1 MPDGIYVF
9 GSNNQGQAGLD
20 STGILT
26 AITYFSNLNV
36 YQRKIADGNTT
47 GFIKTDNTL
56 WLAGDNDVGQCAQ
69 NNFINYSSPVQEIT
83 GGQWEQISSGNKF
96 MVATKQD
103 GSLWSWGQN
112 TSGQLGDNTTIS
124 RTSPVREAT
133 SEVWDYV
140 SAGYEFVL
148 ATRLGRLYAWGNNS
162 SGQLGI
168 SNVANVSVPTQIGTA
183 TDWQLPAAGYLTAG
197 CIKTDGTL
205 WTWGSATSG
214 VLGNNVTVS
223 RSSPVQVGSDN
234 TWTTIYASYN
244 NFYAQKGDSTVWGW
258 GVNTSGQLAQNNVIN
273 RSSPVLLG
281 TYNYY
286 YPIINNI
293 YTIDVNNK
301 LWGAGSYLSGKLLT
315 RNGLPGN
322 GNASSLI
329 QLGNVGYEWLNFAV
343 QGAANN
349 NTIRL
354 IGNAVPTPTPSGTG
368 PTPTATLSPTPT
380 PTATFPP
387 TPAPT
392 NTLTPTVTSSP
403 APTGTATPT
412 PAPPTPSSTAP
423 TPTPS
428 IAPLADQ
435 FYVWGDNTTGEYS
448 NNTQGGITQRST
460 PIFIAVS
467 DWATIPSGGDS
478 ISGVKNN
485 GTLYMWGLNSSGEL
499 GQNNIINRSTPTQVG
514 VSSDWSWV
522 MNDRFTIGVKT
533 NGTLWAWGNNSSGQ
547 LGLNDIV
554 SRSSPVQIG
563 ADNTWSRVY
572 VSRFYSGA
580 AFDSAFAIKT
590 NGSLWA
596 WGNNSAGQL
605 GFIDAV
611 NRSSPVQVGADLNWS
626 SVAVSGQRFALA
638 IKTNGT
644 LWSCG
649 INTNGSLGI
658 NNTINR
664 SSWTQVGTNSNWT
677 QVSADYW
684 PVGAIKSDGTLWTWG
699 QNTNGSLGSNIG
711 SAFNRSSPAQ
721 VGSETTWAQIECG
734 YASMLG
740 RKVDGT
746 MWGWGTGSAGQLG
759 INTTQNQ
766 SSPVLV
772 SGGLNWFTCSA
783 NNRTSFG
790 IVRINAATST
800 PTATIAST
808 PTPTPSPSES
818 PIPTTTLSPTVTE
831 SPTPSPSPSESPSP
845 TPSPS
850 ESPSPTPSPSPSE
863 SPTPTPSPSPTTLI
877 DLYAW
882 GSNANGQLGLNDTIT
897 RFTPTFQ
904 SQSSEYVGVNPPYSV
919 AGSNAGIVKSDGTA
933 WVWGNNTQGSL
944 GLNNVINYSSP
955 VQLGTENNWS
965 QILIGNTNSLAIK
978 KDGTLWGWGSNGS
991 SALGNI
997 ISIFDTISSPIQLVT
1012 ETGWTNI
1019 GQAPSNIGTTL
1030 VKNDGTLWLSGS
1042 FGSALQV
1049 SYSSF
1054 TQYGTDTNWK
1064 IVTNWGGANFLAFK
1078 TDGTMWS
1085 TGTNSV
1091 GQLGLGDTIN
1101 RSSWTQIGTANNWV
1115 EGTMQSSV
1123 CALNT
1128 LNELWV
1134 WGFNSSGQL
1143 GQNDI
1148 ISRSSPV
1155 QIAGSWRIA
1164 RSRGSVIIGVKTDGT
1179 LWGCGLAGTGML
1191 GISLAL
1197 NKSSMVQTVIADN
1210 YWIDLDCVQS
1220 GVFAF
1225 RQANVPTPTVTLS
1238 PTPSPS
1244 ESPTPTPTE
1253 SPTPSPSPSES
1264 PTPSPT
1270 ESPTPSPSESPSPT
1284 PTESPTPSP
1293 SPSESPTLTPTF
1305 TPSPTPSPSPS
1316 PTPSPTAT
1324 CTPVP
1329 LPVTSGMVG
1338 WFDAS
1343 DTSKINGGTPTN
1355 GVQVSSWGNS
1365 TTNATWT
1372 GMQQA
1377 TSVKQPTWFSDGTV
1391 AGSYVLF
1398 DNTAGANADGMTT
1411 NGAYSLSGA
1420 CTIVVMEDAPAS
1432 ISPSH
1437 RTVQSSSINA
1447 LISLN
1452 QYGGPTP
1459 IGCFYGAS
1467 IVSGYQSGTGKH
1479 NGIMTKSAANAIKY
1493 YVDGTDRTSGTPTST
1508 SNWAQVC
1515 FGGAGANANE
1525 PANTKVLEVIVY
1537 DRELSAAEVTQV
1549 SDYLQCKWTN
1559 PGPTPQPTIGPATA
1573 SPTPSPSVAPAT
1585 ASPTPSPSAS
1595 ETPSPTPSASEAPAT
1610 PTPSP
1615 TIGTVSAWW
1624 GWGSNTGGSLS
1635 IGNTNQVTG
1644 LYNPQPSDFTQIAI
1658 GTAFFGLKADNTLW
1672 VCGSNT
1678 SAQLGLGDVI
1688 PRSSMVQATGSWT
1701 RAISNVNMSSG
1712 IKADGTLWT
1721 WGAAGQGSA
1730 AINLTNLNTSTPVQE
1745 ILGKTDWVTHFIGS
1759 ASQLA
1764 IDSAGKLWTVGSDSS
1779 GNQGLNTL
1787 NVAKSTFTQIG
1798 AGTDW
1803 SSTFVSNAFSAALK
1817 TNGSVYVWGLNTL
1830 GQIGDG
1836 TNISKSSPVQVVSDK
1851 TISKIVGSSGGIILL
1866 DTSGNLWGTGQQQLG
1881 LNDITPRS
1889 SYTQIASGVLD
1900 ACANGSNIL
1909 FIKTDNTL
1917 WGVGS
1922 GGSPLLNASLV
1933 NVSSPI
1939 MLDNTF
1945 SWQYFNSIRGTFQP
1959 QTFAYANGL
1968 PQPTPTATASP
1979 TPTPTPSATPEVL
1992 NWWGWGVGTNGQ
2004 MGNGLAVNINA
2015 LNNFYPSSVYA
2026 DVAIG
2031 NNGLFR
2037 KQDSTLWQAG
2047 LNSYGRLGIN
2057 STVNQSSQVQI
2068 TGANFASFGISNVQT
2083 RIFPNGTLWSAGQ
2096 GANGGLANNTII
2108 NASSP
2113 VQESLGKTDWVES
2126 FGFSNCQVALDS
2138 SGRLWSCGF
2147 NGQGQLGKSDLI
2159 NRSQFVQIGA
2169 DTNWVDVTVGTVNF
2183 IAKKNNN
2190 TYWTCGSN
2198 STGQFGLNNV
2208 IPASSP
2214 IQIGGAYTIQ
2224 KIAGGSTITFI
2235 LDNAG
2240 NIWSTGSNTSGTI
2253 GDGTVISKSSWVQMI
2268 GGPWIDVKPC
2278 ATTVFMIKS
2287 DNTLWAVG
2295 ALNANLSLNTF
2306 ATAQSSPVMID
2317 NTKTWLRFSE
2327 QVPGSN
2333 SMSAQGVQAGFPTPT
2348 PT

>member
-1 MPDGIYVF
+1 MAVLASSLLLLHAGSSRSNGGGGLPPSPFPTGSPTPTPSFSVTPVPTFTLTPTPSSTLTPIPTFTITPTPTESPTTTASPTPTVTSSPTPTPTVMPDGIYVF

-96 MVATKQD
+96 MVARKQD

-112 TSGQLGDNTTIS
+112 TSGQLGDNTIIS

-133 SEVWDYV
+133 SGVWDYV

-148 ATRLGRLYAWGNNS
+148 ATRLGKLYAWGNNS

-183 TDWQLPAAGYLTAG
+183 TDWGLPAAGYLTAG

-273 RSSPVLLG
+273 KSSPVLLG

-354 IGNAVPTPTPSGTG
+354 IGNAVPTPTPSGTE

-554 SRSSPVQIG
+554 SRSSPVQVG
-563 ADNTWSRVY
+563 VDNTWSRVY

-611 NRSSPVQVGADLNWS
+611 NRSSPIQVGADLNWS

-658 NNTINR
+658 NNSINR

-721 VGSETTWAQIECG
+721 VGIDTTWNQIECG

-746 MWGWGTGSAGQLG
+746 LWSWGTGSAGQLG

-831 SPTPSPSPSESPSP
+831 SPTP
-845 TPSPS
+845 TPS
-850 ESPSPTPSPSPSE
+850 ESPSPTPSPSPSD
-863 SPTPTPSPSPTTLI
+863 SPTPTPSPTAFNAWYL
-877 DLYAW
+877 W
-882 GSNANGQLGLNDTIT
+882 GSNAQGQLNTGTTGAIEGPYNAFSAGEYPNIE
-897 RFTPTFQ
+897 
-904 SQSSEYVGVNPPYSV
+904 SGSASSFR
-919 AGSNAGIVKSDGTA
+919 KS
-933 WVWGNNTQGSL
+933 
-944 GLNNVINYSSP
+944 
-955 VQLGTENNWS
+955 
-965 QILIGNTNSLAIK
+965 
-978 KDGTLWGWGSNGS
+978 DGTLWGSGSNG
-991 SALGNI
+991 
-997 ISIFDTISSPIQLVT
+997 Q
-1012 ETGWTNI
+1012 
-1019 GQAPSNIGTTL
+1019 GT
-1030 VKNDGTLWLSGS
+1030 
-1042 FGSALQV
+1042 
-1049 SYSSF
+1049 
-1054 TQYGTDTNWK
+1054 
-1064 IVTNWGGANFLAFK
+1064 
-1078 TDGTMWS
+1078 
-1085 TGTNSV
+1085 
-1091 GQLGLGDTIN
+1091 
-1101 RSSWTQIGTANNWV
+1101 
-1115 EGTMQSSV
+1115 
-1123 CALNT
+1123 
-1128 LNELWV
+1128 
-1134 WGFNSSGQL
+1134 L

-1148 ISRSSPV
+1148 ANRSSLV
-1155 QIAGSWRIA
+1155 QISTNVVYNAANTNSMTFIK
-1164 RSRGSVIIGVKTDGT
+1164 SDGT
-1179 LWGCGLAGTGML
+1179 LWGCGRNINGDLGVGNAVNRSSPTQEALGKTDWAKCTSGTLNSFGIDTSGRLYGTGNNGFGNVGIGTATNVSIFTQIGSGTDWSDVSIAGNTALALKTDGSMWVWGAGLSGQIGNNTDITVSSPVQVGIGNTWLKVAFSGSTCLAIRSDNTVWGWGGNNNGQLGNASPLFVNVSSPIQILTGTWLDIDIGSSAAYAINTSNELWGSGGASVSSPALMGYLSNQSSFVMLDNGRQWVSFSQVKGQGNQSMSARAFGPIAGT
-1191 GISLAL
+1191 
-1197 NKSSMVQTVIADN
+1197 
-1210 YWIDLDCVQS
+1210 
-1220 GVFAF
+1220 
-1225 RQANVPTPTVTLS
+1225 PTPTPSPTNSPTPTPTIAPSSNIVGMSGNANLEAYGQNNGDFFAVLTPVGTDVASTFRFVVWNAALNEWLCTTDAGKFYYSTDGQNWTLATTITGFVNGMAFGYNSAGTPMVVFTVQISIGDYRFGYTYDNRNFTVGTDVYTDAVYGVNYAGGNFVSNSIIVGEGVYNSCDGVNWIEVGTIPYAEVYNLGYNPINNRLVGCVGTGGVDVTNKAIYSDNYGATWTDATLPQTAPYRTCVWTGSKFAAINAYTGFISLS
-1238 PTPSPS
+1238 NDGITWTLGGLMSGASNNLHKMCYYNGALYVMGLGYSIMWKSANQGTTWSQINLGTSSSWNAISGQEPLPTPNAPTCPPSPSASPTPTTTPTPSPS
-1244 ESPTPTPTE
+1244 ESPTPTP
-1253 SPTPSPSPSES
+1253 SPS
-1264 PTPSPT
+1264 
-1270 ESPTPSPSESPSPT
+1270 
-1284 PTESPTPSP
+1284 
-1293 SPSESPTLTPTF
+1293 
-1305 TPSPTPSPSPS
+1305 
-1316 PTPSPTAT
+1316 AT
-1324 CTPVP
+1324 CTPIA
-1329 LPVTSGMVG
+1329 LPITKNLFG

-1355 GVQVSSWGNS
+1355 GVAVSSWTNS
-1365 TTNATWT
+1365 RTNPTWA
-1372 GMQQA
+1372 GMVQSTA
-1377 TSVKQPTWFSDGTV
+1377 AKQPTWFSDGTV

-1398 DNTAGANADGMTT
+1398 DNTAGANSDGMT
-1411 NGAYSLSGA
+1411 SSGSYTFGISTA
-1420 CTIVVMEDAPAS
+1420 FTIIVMEDAPAS
-1432 ISPSH
+1432 ISSSH
-1437 RTVQSSSINA
+1437 RTVQSSAINA

-1452 QYGGPTP
+1452 QYGGATP
-1459 IGCFYGAS
+1459 IGAFYNSG
-1467 IVSGYQSGTGKH
+1467 IVSSYQSGTGKH
-1479 NGIMTKSAANAIKY
+1479 NGALVHTAAGGNTY
-1493 YVDGTDRTSGTPTST
+1493 YVDGIDRTTGSVTNTAGFG
-1508 SNWAQVC
+1508 QMC
-1515 FGGAGANANE
+1515 LGGAGANPNE
-1525 PANTKVLEVIVY
+1525 PANTKVLEVLMY
-1537 DRELSAAEVTQV
+1537 NSALSAADIE
-1549 SDYLQCKWTN
+1549 SISSYLQCKWTN
-1559 PGPTPQPTIGPATA
+1559 PGPTPQP
-1573 SPTPSPSVAPAT
+1573 SV
-1585 ASPTPSPSAS
+1585 
-1595 ETPSPTPSASEAPAT
+1595 E
-1610 PTPSP
+1610 
-1615 TIGTVSAWW
+1615 
-1624 GWGSNTGGSLS
+1624 
-1635 IGNTNQVTG
+1635 
-1644 LYNPQPSDFTQIAI
+1644 
-1658 GTAFFGLKADNTLW
+1658 
-1672 VCGSNT
+1672 
-1678 SAQLGLGDVI
+1678 
-1688 PRSSMVQATGSWT
+1688 
-1701 RAISNVNMSSG
+1701 
-1712 IKADGTLWT
+1712 
-1721 WGAAGQGSA
+1721 
-1730 AINLTNLNTSTPVQE
+1730 
-1745 ILGKTDWVTHFIGS
+1745 
-1759 ASQLA
+1759 
-1764 IDSAGKLWTVGSDSS
+1764 
-1779 GNQGLNTL
+1779 
-1787 NVAKSTFTQIG
+1787 
-1798 AGTDW
+1798 
-1803 SSTFVSNAFSAALK
+1803 
-1817 TNGSVYVWGLNTL
+1817 
-1830 GQIGDG
+1830 
-1836 TNISKSSPVQVVSDK
+1836 
-1851 TISKIVGSSGGIILL
+1851 
-1866 DTSGNLWGTGQQQLG
+1866 
-1881 LNDITPRS
+1881 
-1889 SYTQIASGVLD
+1889 
-1900 ACANGSNIL
+1900 
-1909 FIKTDNTL
+1909 
-1917 WGVGS
+1917 
-1922 GGSPLLNASLV
+1922 
-1933 NVSSPI
+1933 
-1939 MLDNTF
+1939 
-1945 SWQYFNSIRGTFQP
+1945 
-1959 QTFAYANGL
+1959 
-1968 PQPTPTATASP
+1968 P
-1979 TPTPTPSATPEVL
+1979 TPTPP
-1992 NWWGWGVGTNGQ
+1992 
-2004 MGNGLAVNINA
+2004 
-2015 LNNFYPSSVYA
+2015 
-2026 DVAIG
+2026 
-2031 NNGLFR
+2031 
-2037 KQDSTLWQAG
+2037 
-2047 LNSYGRLGIN
+2047 
-2057 STVNQSSQVQI
+2057 
-2068 TGANFASFGISNVQT
+2068 
-2083 RIFPNGTLWSAGQ
+2083 
-2096 GANGGLANNTII
+2096 
-2108 NASSP
+2108 
-2113 VQESLGKTDWVES
+2113 
-2126 FGFSNCQVALDS
+2126 
-2138 SGRLWSCGF
+2138 
-2147 NGQGQLGKSDLI
+2147 
-2159 NRSQFVQIGA
+2159 
-2169 DTNWVDVTVGTVNF
+2169 
-2183 IAKKNNN
+2183 
-2190 TYWTCGSN
+2190 
-2198 STGQFGLNNV
+2198 
-2208 IPASSP
+2208 
-2214 IQIGGAYTIQ
+2214 
-2224 KIAGGSTITFI
+2224 
-2235 LDNAG
+2235 
-2240 NIWSTGSNTSGTI
+2240 
-2253 GDGTVISKSSWVQMI
+2253 
-2268 GGPWIDVKPC
+2268 
-2278 ATTVFMIKS
+2278 
-2287 DNTLWAVG
+2287 
-2295 ALNANLSLNTF
+2295 
-2306 ATAQSSPVMID
+2306 
-2317 NTKTWLRFSE
+2317 
-2327 QVPGSN
+2327 
-2333 SMSAQGVQAGFPTPT
+2333 PT
-2348 PT
+2348 